1 MADEFTDI
9 LPPNFPTRRVTQRQ
23 QTLTIPRDLVA
34 NGREFYTGI
43 QFVPYDFQS
52 TLSSNSS
59 RAVADISP
67 RLCLPIPRKVNDNQ
81 AVIWEAESFASSA
94 AQAALSTQVAQ
105 RRAGLLANIVN
116 AFRGPIEAFAGATVN
131 PFLWML
137 FKQPTFKEYTFN
149 WTLTPSNEQETRD
162 IAFVINHFKEN
173 MLPFLSTG
181 SLIYGYPNIVLVK
194 FYPDDKFMFR
204 FKPCVV
210 LAVASDYTAAGGPSF
225 FKRTNAPTTI
235 NFSVILKEIDLWTRE
250 DYRQNAY

>member
-59 RAVADISP
+59 RTVANISP

-81 AVIWEAESFASSA
+81 AVIWEAESFAA
-94 AQAALSTQVAQ
+94 LGAQALSTLLAQ
-105 RRAGLLANIVN
+105 RRTALLTSIANAARAPV
-116 AFRGPIEAFAGATVN
+116 EALVGASIN

-173 MLPFLSTG
+173 MLPTLGTASAY
-181 SLIYGYPNIVLVK
+181 YGYPNIVLVK